1 MVMRGDAE
9 KLDNN
14 SLNGMLEYY
23 GLGSKND
30 VSYQQITDTF
40 KEYLS

>member
-40 KEYLS
+40 KEYFS